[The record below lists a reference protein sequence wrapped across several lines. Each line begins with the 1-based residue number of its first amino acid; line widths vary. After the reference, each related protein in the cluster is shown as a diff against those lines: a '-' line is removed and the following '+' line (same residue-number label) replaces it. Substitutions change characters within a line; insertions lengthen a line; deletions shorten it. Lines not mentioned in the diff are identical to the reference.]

1 MSELARQEDAN
12 QKTEAG
18 MFYPTGYIVAAFADR
33 ETADQARAKLISKG
47 FGDSEV
53 RHVGAAEMAREAAK
67 NLEHPSFFASI
78 GSSLP
83 TRQKQLELAEHG
95 CDFLLIHAPEDASQN
110 QALETLGSVQ
120 TRYAVK
126 YKRLII
132 ENLLQHIPQASGS
145 QPSRV
150 P

>member
-1 MSELARQEDAN
+1 MSELARQKDAN

-33 ETADQARAKLISKG
+33 ETAGQARAKLISKG

-78 GSSLP
+78 GSSLADP
-83 TRQKQLELAEHG
+83 PEAARTRGA
-95 CDFLLIHAPEDASQN
+95 
-110 QALETLGSVQ
+110 
-120 TRYAVK
+120 
-126 YKRLII
+126 RLRF
-132 ENLLQHIPQASGS
+132 PAD
-145 QPSRV
+145 PRT
-150 P
+150 